1 MPTYHSSNA
10 EGRINIAID
19 GPAGAGKSTVA
30 RQVAKRLDYIYI
42 DTGAMYRAVTLA
54 ALRSGIAANESDK
67 LSELVGG
74 LDIRLEPG
82 DPVQRVYLDDEDIT
96 EAIRSR
102 DVTQSVSAVAAIEAV
117 RLSLVDKQRE
127 LAAAKGVVMDGRD
140 IGSHVLPDAEL
151 KVFLTASVRERAM
164 RRFKESGEVQG
175 VTLEALEREIAERD
189 RSDRERAISPLIQA
203 ADAVLIDSTSLT
215 IDEVSSR
222 ITELG
227 LTKMAEG
234 TTR

>member
-1 MPTYHSSNA
+1 LPTQDPPTA
-10 EGRINIAID
+10 RDRINIAID

-30 RQVAKRLDYIYI
+30 RQVAKRLGYIYI

-54 ALRSGIAANESDK
+54 ALRAGSAISDK
-67 LSELVGG
+67 NELSELVEG

-82 DPVQRVYLDDEDIT
+82 DPVQRVFLNGEDVT

-102 DVTQSVSAVAAIEAV
+102 EVTGAVSAVAAIEPV
-117 RLSLVDKQRE
+117 RLRLVDKQRE
-127 LAAAKGVVMDGRD
+127 LARSKGVVMDGRD

-151 KVFLTASVRERAM
+151 KVFLTASVEERAL
-164 RRFKESGEVQG
+164 RRFKESGEAQG
-175 VTLEALEREIAERD
+175 VALSALEREIAERD
-189 RSDRERAISPLIQA
+189 RKDAERAISPLIQA
-203 ADAVLIDSTSLT
+203 EDAVLIDSTAMT
-215 IDEVSSR
+215 IEEVSSR